1 MSITKIAKA
10 SLDKAL
16 AENADVGC
24 ILALDEDS
32 KLPTVK
38 EPPSSDIWQPL
49 VIKVDPS

>member
-1 MSITKIAKA
+1 MSITRIAKA

-16 AENADVGC
+16 AENADFEC
-24 ILALDEDS
+24 ILASDEAS

-38 EPPSSDIWQPL
+38 ESPSDFWQPL